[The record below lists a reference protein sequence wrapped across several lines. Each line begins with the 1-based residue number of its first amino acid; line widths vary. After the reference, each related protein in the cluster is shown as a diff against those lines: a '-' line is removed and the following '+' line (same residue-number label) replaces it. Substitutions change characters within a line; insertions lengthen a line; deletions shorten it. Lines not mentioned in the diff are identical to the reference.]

1 MQSLSRYPC
10 LIMCCCTN
18 VVYDQMPLE
27 LIYVQVLAS
36 RARWYQVA
44 DFDVEEGEMPEEGE
58 LPEEALQQSK
68 RGRFEHKN
76 HHKPFR

>member
-1 MQSLSRYPC
+1 
-10 LIMCCCTN
+10 
-18 VVYDQMPLE
+18 MPIK

-36 RARWYQVA
+36 KAQWYRSA
-44 DFDVEEGEMPEEGE
+44 DFDMEEGEVPEDGE
-58 LPEEALQQSK
+58 LPEEALQQSE